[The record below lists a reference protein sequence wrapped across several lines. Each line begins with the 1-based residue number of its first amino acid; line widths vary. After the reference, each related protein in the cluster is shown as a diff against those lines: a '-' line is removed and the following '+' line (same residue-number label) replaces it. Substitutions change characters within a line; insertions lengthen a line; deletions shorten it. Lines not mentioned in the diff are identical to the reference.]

1 MKKAFSR
8 HWVSSKQPRKQRKYR
23 YNAPLHLRQKM
34 ISVHLD
40 KALRKMYKKRS
51 IPVRTGDEVIIVRG
65 EFRKER
71 GKVTKVDMKK
81 LKIYIDSA
89 KRKKVSGQEVEAAI
103 DPSNAM
109 ITKLD
114 ADDKKRQKF
123 LRRKGL
129 HQETKAE
136 KKDEK
141 QESKEEKKETK
152 ESMKKTEEAKK

>member
-1 MKKAFSR
+1 MQKMFSK

-23 YNAPLHLRQKM
+23 FNAPLHLRQKM

-51 IPVRTGDEVIIVRG
+51 IPVRTGDEVIIMRG

-89 KRKKVSGQEVEAAI
+89 KRKKVSGQEVEASI

-109 ITKLD
+109 ITKLN

-129 HQETKAE
+129 NQETKT
-136 KKDEK
+136 
-141 QESKEEKKETK
+141 EKKETK
-152 ESMKKTEEAKK
+152 ESKVKSTEVIPHT

>member
-1 MKKAFSR
+1 MKKSFSK
-8 HWVSSKQPRKQRKYR
+8 HWISSKQPRKQRKYR

-51 IPVRTGDEVIIVRG
+51 IPVRTGDEVIIMRG

-89 KRKKVSGQEVEAAI
+89 KRKKVSGQEVEASI

-109 ITKLD
+109 ITKLN

-123 LRRKGL
+123 LRRKGVKES
-129 HQETKAE
+129 ETKTE
-136 KKDEK
+136 KKEVK
-141 QESKEEKKETK
+141 KEEKKTEKK
-152 ESMKKTEEAKK
+152 ESKMENTEVKK